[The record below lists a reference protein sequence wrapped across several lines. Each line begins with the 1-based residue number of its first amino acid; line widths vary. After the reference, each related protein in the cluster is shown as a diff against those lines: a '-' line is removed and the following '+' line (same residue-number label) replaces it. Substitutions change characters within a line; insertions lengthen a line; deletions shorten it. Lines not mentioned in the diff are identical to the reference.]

1 MGTLPLF
8 HIKVLQILAARYG
21 LSLTL
26 KELTSLLTPV
36 INGKKIYTYN
46 MSSDNEKQAAV
57 LDALIVLND
66 QGHLFLNSNTDKSS
80 ITIKGLIL
88 LNSNI
93 ICN

>member
-21 LSLTL
+21 LSFTL
-26 KELTSLLTPV
+26 KELTSLLNPV

-88 LNSNI
+88 LNSKI

>member
-1 MGTLPLF
+1 METLPIF

-21 LSLTL
+21 LSSTL

-36 INGKKIYTYN
+36 INAEKVYTYN

-66 QGHLFLNSNTDKSS
+66 QGYLFLNSNTDKSS
-80 ITIKGLIL
+80 ITIKGIIL
-88 LNSNI
+88 LNSKI